1 LKEKERAVAAIERN
15 GKVDPND
22 LISAAQAKDHPC
34 HEDFT
39 WDIELAAQERWRDQ
53 ARKIIRQFR
62 FAVLVGETKTPVP
75 KYVPSQDGDDVPV
88 FVSLPKVRSNAKTSA
103 ILTAEIAMLHGNAAR
118 VYGIALAKQG
128 IVGSKIVS
136 RLREIRDQLAE
147 IDAEME

>member
-39 WDIELAAQERWRDQ
+39 WDIRLAAQECWRSQ
-53 ARKIIRQFR
+53 ARKLIRQFR
-62 FAVLVGETKTPVP
+62 FAVLVGETRTPVP
-75 KYVPSQDGDDVPV
+75 KYVPSPDDDDVPV

-103 ILTAEIAMLHGNAAR
+103 ILATEIAMLHGNAAR